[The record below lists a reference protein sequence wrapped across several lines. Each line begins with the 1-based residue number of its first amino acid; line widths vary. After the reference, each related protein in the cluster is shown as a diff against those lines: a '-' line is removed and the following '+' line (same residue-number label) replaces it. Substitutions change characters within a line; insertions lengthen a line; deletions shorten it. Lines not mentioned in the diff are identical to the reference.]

1 MEILSVQLFW
11 TALFGYALSMVG
23 YFFYLAYR
31 KPIGVTLG
39 NGVAVA
45 SAGIHAASLILRWI
59 TAGHAPYT
67 NMYEYSSLFAWLAVL
82 ASLAIY
88 LIYRI
93 KSIGGFATAI
103 AVLLM
108 GSGWLLYSEPGP
120 LVPALKSFWLD
131 LHVFTM
137 VLSSGVF
144 SLAFVF
150 GALYMLKERKLRL
163 MQVATEGNPHARSA
177 RKGKSF
183 LDKMPALDSLDSLS
197 FDTIKFAFPIWT
209 FGIIAGAIWAEEA
222 WGRYWGWDPKET
234 WSLITWFVYAGY
246 LHARVT
252 AGWRGYRSALLA
264 TLGFISL
271 LITYYA
277 VNLWIAGLHSY
288 G

>member
-1 MEILSVQLFW
+1 MEAVSVQLFW
-11 TALFGYALSMVG
+11 IALFGYFLSMMA
-23 YFFYLAYR
+23 YFFHLAYR
-31 KPIGVTLG
+31 KDIGVTVG
-39 NGVAVA
+39 NLVATASVGVHAV
-45 SAGIHAASLILRWI
+45 SLILRWI

-67 NMYEYSSLFAWLAVL
+67 NMYEYSSLFAWVIVISSLVL
-82 ASLAIY
+82 Y
-88 LIYRI
+88 LVYRI
-93 KSIGGFATAI
+93 KTIGGFATAM

-108 GSGWLLYSEPGP
+108 GTGRVLYSPPGP

-144 SLAFVF
+144 ALAAVF
-150 GALYMLKERKLRL
+150 GALYMLKERRLRL
-163 MQVATEGNPHARSA
+163 MQAAPAGNPHSRGGKAGRSI
-177 RKGKSF
+177 
-183 LDKMPALDSLDSLS
+183 LDRMPALDSLDTLS
-197 FDTIKFAFPIWT
+197 FNTIKFAFPFWT
-209 FGIIAGAIWAEEA
+209 FGIIAGAVWAEEA

-264 TLGFISL
+264 TLAFIA
-271 LITYYA
+271 LIFTYFG
-277 VNLWIAGLHSY
+277 VNLVLSGLHSY